1 MKLLRL
7 FIIAVAS
14 LSGAALCA
22 QDVSV
27 GIQPKLPIGR
37 RGQITGWQL
46 EQMLAAKNREPDKR
60 LAEQLYELEL
70 TERLS
75 APKLTRCEASLPGP
89 EARRALRVLA
99 DQSLFLGPPATEIPV
114 IPEPNLQAQRRMAA
128 LSVDYASKTIR
139 QLPNLYATKVTNS
152 FQHKDKKPLRWV
164 SKEVAIVRYQ
174 DGEEILGSGKFQNG
188 APGLSTS
195 GEFGPILTAALLDAG
210 QGDLA
215 WSHWEQGVAG
225 PEAVFRY
232 AVATGKSH
240 YRVNGQ
246 YPAYHGEITLDPSNG
261 TILRLMFRADP
272 NSSIPLLRADFVIDY
287 GPVELGGKTYICP
300 LKGVALSVAPK
311 LWSLNDITF
320 ERYHLY
326 RASARMLAGPSEGP

>member
-1 MKLLRL
+1 M
-7 FIIAVAS
+7 V
-14 LSGAALCA
+14 
-22 QDVSV
+22 
-27 GIQPKLPIGR
+27 
-37 RGQITGWQL
+37 
-46 EQMLAAKNREPDKR
+46 
-60 LAEQLYELEL
+60 
-70 TERLS
+70 
-75 APKLTRCEASLPGP
+75 
-89 EARRALRVLA
+89 
-99 DQSLFLGPPATEIPV
+99 
-114 IPEPNLQAQRRMAA
+114 A

-152 FQHKDKKPLRWV
+152 FQHKEKKPLHWV
-164 SKEVAIVRYQ
+164 RTEIAIVRYL
-174 DGEEILGSGKFQNG
+174 DGEEILGSGESQLG
-188 APGLSTS
+188 TAGLSTS

-215 WSHWEQGVAG
+215 WSHWDQGVAG

-232 AVATGKSH
+232 AVTTGKSH

-246 YPAYHGEITLDPSNG
+246 YPAYHGEMTIDPSNG

-272 NSSIPLLRADFVIDY
+272 NSSLPLLRADVVIDY

-320 ERYHLY
+320 EQFHLY
-326 RASARMLAGPSEGP
+326 RASAHILTVP